1 MLTPIRNYLKKR
13 QLARASTSTP
23 TPTPTPSTATSTT
36 TNTTTNA
43 TCRKLQKAKIL
54 KTEPSCTL
62 EPRPRKILSLVKQ
75 YEVNLSKNFD
85 NFENSDASKAKF
97 KTFGRERN
105 QPIRCSISENESL
118 DIPVTKSNDKMHQ
131 SD

>member
-36 TNTTTNA
+36 TNITTNA

-62 EPRPRKILSLVKQ
+62 EPRPRKILFLVKQ
-75 YEVNLSKNFD
+75 YEVNLKIL
-85 NFENSDASKAKF
+85 KTLTPAKPNL
-97 KTFGRERN
+97 KLLVGKEPAN
-105 QPIRCSISENESL
+105 Q
-118 DIPVTKSNDKMHQ
+118 MQH
-131 SD
+131 